1 MTEPKDIK
9 AFAFDIDGV
18 FTNGGVLCDI
28 NGELLRTYD
37 AKDCFAVR
45 MATMMGFPIAI
56 ITGGS
61 STSINVRF
69 STLGLNKED
78 VYMKSRIKTEDLQ
91 DFCTRHG
98 LSAADVMFIG
108 DDIPDVG
115 PLMMAGLALCPADA
129 VPEVKA
135 VCDIVSDYPGGK
147 GCIRNAVEMVLKA
160 QGKWTFDAA
169 IYKKLFG

>member
-98 LSAADVMFIG
+98 LSAADAN
-108 DDIPDVG
+108 
-115 PLMMAGLALCPADA
+115 L
-129 VPEVKA
+129 EVQRIER
-135 VCDIVSDYPGGK
+135 CLEYLRSNVSARHIFG
-147 GCIRNAVEMVLKA
+147 VLSLTKPNR
-160 QGKWTFDAA
+160 
-169 IYKKLFG
+169 